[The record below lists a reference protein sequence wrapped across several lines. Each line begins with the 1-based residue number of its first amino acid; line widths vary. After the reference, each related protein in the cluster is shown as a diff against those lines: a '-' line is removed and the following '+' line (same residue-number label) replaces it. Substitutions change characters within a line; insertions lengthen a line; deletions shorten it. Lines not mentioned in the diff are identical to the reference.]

1 MKKEKTPQN
10 CCAHDEYGKNKQT
23 DKTHHKHHNINNS
36 QKPAEHSKHSG
47 HHCGGSAPGMG
58 HGSATMFLRRFWIVT
73 FLLIPLVAGNK
84 SVADFLN
91 LPDFIVNRWTGFIIA
106 TIIFGFGLV
115 FFQHAWHEIK
125 SKQYGMM
132 TLVSIA
138 IGSGYL
144 FSAVS
149 TFLPSLGI
157 EFYLE
162 ISTLIWVLLFGH
174 YLEAKSGAA
183 AGNALQEVAKLLP
196 KQAHK
201 LINKKTVDVNV
212 SDLQKNDL
220 VMIKPGEKIPAD
232 GIVISGKANVDE
244 SLISGESKPLEK
256 NKSKAVIA
264 GSICLDGSLVVKLT
278 QVGADSTVGKIQSL
292 IAQAQK
298 TKPKSQR
305 LADKAAKVLTF
316 VAGFTALF
324 TVLFWTIIM
333 GKTFVFAVTLA
344 ITVLVI
350 ACPHALGLAIP
361 TVTTITTS
369 LAIKNGFFIK
379 NLSKIEIIKKTT
391 YVVFD
396 KTGTLTDGV
405 FGVSK
410 IVPLTT
416 ISENTLLKIAASLEK
431 QSSHIIGLSIVNHS
445 NQNDIPLDE
454 VTNFKNIAG
463 KGIIGKINNTT
474 YLIGNKSLLEQE
486 NIILSEKAKNI
497 YDNLVKKGYTVVLIA
512 DTHNIIGLIAL
523 TDSIKRESYEAVK
536 KLHKIGVKVAMLTG
550 DNKSIAQGVASELGI
565 DTFFA
570 EVLPEDKYRYIK
582 KLQTTGETVLM
593 VGDGVND
600 APALTQADVGIAIG
614 AGTDVAVEAGD
625 VVLTKNNPEDIVKLI
640 ILSKKVYIKMIQNLF
655 WALGYNT
662 VAIPAAAGAFAYW
675 NFFLRPEIG
684 AFIMSLSTVIVVAN
698 AMLLKRMNLD

>member
-550 DNKSIAQGVASELGI
+550 DNKSVAQGVASELGI